1 MYMFSTHFGVDS
13 NPHDCVHHI
22 PLNGKAVMDQKERT
36 CSQQNIAAVVVTYN
50 RKNLLEA
57 CITHILNQ
65 RGISCDV
72 LVVDNAS
79 TDGTAEL
86 VQSIPDSRVRYR
98 NTGANLGGAGGFHF
112 GLQWAVNAGYDYAWI
127 MDDDCLPNEDA
138 LITFWDAD
146 RKLNGTYGWLSSQV
160 LWTDGD
166 ICRMNI
172 QRVTPFKKVSD
183 FSSELSPAVAASFV
197 SLFLPASCVRTYGLP
212 IKDFFIWADDLEY
225 TRRISRKERCYVVP
239 GSKVVHAMTVNTDS
253 NIVYATQERMNRYS
267 YSYRNEVYLYRRE
280 GLPGWLWILAKYS
293 RHSLQVLTSSTDKK
307 WSRIRVIWKGFF
319 RGLRFHPEVE
329 YVEALSTQN
338 CGE

>member
-13 NPHDCVHHI
+13 NPRDCVHHI

-57 CITHILNQ
+57 CIAHLLNQ

-112 GLQWAVNAGYDYAWI
+112 GLQWAVKAGYDYVWI

-138 LITFWDAD
+138 LKAFWNAHTQL
-146 RKLNGTYGWLSSQV
+146 KGAYGWLSSQV

-197 SLFLPASCVRTYGLP
+197 SLFLPASRIRTYGLP
-212 IKDFFIWADDLEY
+212 IKEFFIWADDLEY
-225 TRRISRKERCYVVP
+225 TRRISRKEPCYVVP
-239 GSKVVHAMTVNTDS
+239 GSKVIHAMAANADS

-267 YSYRNEVYLYRRE
+267 CSYRNEVYLYRRE

-293 RHSLQVLTSSTDKK
+293 RHSWQVLTSQTDNKLG
-307 WSRIRVIWKGFF
+307 RVGVIWKGFF
-319 RGLRFHPEVE
+319 RGLGFHPKVE
-329 YVEALSTQN
+329 YVEELSPQN
-338 CGE
+338 GGV